1 MPFAMQLY
9 SSLIPA
15 SYFMEVSRGIV
26 LKAADISAILPNLV
40 VLAVYTAVLFALAAW
55 RLRQKVA

>member
-1 MPFAMQLY
+1 MPFSMQLY
-9 SSLIPA
+9 SLLIPA

-26 LKAADISAILPNLV
+26 LKAADLTTILPNLV
-40 VLAVYTAVLFALAAW
+40 VLAVYTLALFALSSW